1 MPTET
6 QLDRIEHKLDLIG
19 DLVCG
24 DGNPQ
29 KGLVLKVALLES
41 RAKRIDAIQ
50 KVVVTAVLLGFVTA
64 VWAVLRGRS

>member
-1 MPTET
+1 MAAET
-6 QLDRIEHKLDLIG
+6 QLDRIERKVDLIG

-24 DGNPQ
+24 DGNPH
-29 KGLVLKVALLES
+29 KGLVLSVALLES